1 MLALVLVFVLV
12 LVLLGSTSYFAKFG
26 NSSHVRTLLLYR
38 SPKKLPAGK
47 EGKQFPKSNKKNVFQ
62 VLPPKNEDIPLK
74 HSGTGRSSGF
84 PIEIF
89 FSPLF
94 TGTLVTFRLCT
105 PYFFFVGYLLDHPF
119 GTDGLVGLVA
129 G

>member
-89 FSPLF
+89 FFPPFHGDIGNFSAVYPI
-94 TGTLVTFRLCT
+94 
-105 PYFFFVGYLLDHPF
+105 YFFVGYLLDHPF